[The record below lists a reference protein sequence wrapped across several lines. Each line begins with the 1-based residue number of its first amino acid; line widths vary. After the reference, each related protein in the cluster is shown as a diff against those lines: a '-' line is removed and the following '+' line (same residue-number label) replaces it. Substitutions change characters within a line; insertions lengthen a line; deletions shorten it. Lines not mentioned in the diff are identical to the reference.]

1 MFFDIP
7 LTVGIFHKTDNVFIK
22 LLLLIFP
29 HFIAQGIIQHHVQI
43 LRLIAG
49 NAVCHGLAV
58 ACGSYIHAE
67 EMIDQAAL
75 SHTGTT
81 GHKDAR
87 LFNVLAYLV
96 QYFVVIKILQFI
108 D

>member
-1 MFFDIP
+1 MLLDIP
-7 LTVGIFHKTDNVFIK
+7 LAVGIFHEADYVFIK
-22 LLLLIFP
+22 LLLFIFP
-29 HFIAQGIIQHHVQI
+29 HFVAQGIIQHHVQI

-49 NAVCHGLAV
+49 NAVRQGLAV
-58 ACGSYIHAE
+58 ACGSHVHTE